1 MTIVLVDGGEVETG
15 LGWTN
20 KVGSVQIQSTLVR
33 TGDNAYQF
41 AATNGTA
48 YLTQNVSGNFAR
60 VGFGFH
66 YRAADWTE
74 QPSYGAETRQNRIM
88 TSATTPAP
96 SVITKSSE
104 HAIFP
109 AWKAFNGDT
118 TTGWWT
124 GGEPSWLAYDH
135 GSPIPVKTYK
145 IRALTDG
152 TYKSHVPNNFQL
164 QGSTDGVN
172 WVTVDTRTNQN
183 PSGTNVAST
192 SADDKNI
199 TMAQTHVYRHWRL
212 YVTDTPSNSVGVGDL
227 ELWGGVLTVPVL
239 PIAQV
244 CAADGTVRATL
255 QLHSQTHRLQ
265 VVNGAGTL
273 LAETTRAFE
282 PDNWYYLE
290 WSHSLAGG
298 ELRFNGMTEI
308 TWSNAVAAVE
318 QLRLGLVTAKT
329 AGFFMDDIIV
339 SSGTD
344 WPGPVRCH
352 LLQPNEDIEETGWSR
367 LPANA
372 LTAHSTLT
380 DGNDASYL
388 YSQQGVIRVG
398 LENLPDQNEILAV
411 QVMSRMSVD
420 AEGQTN
426 IDVLLNESLIDT
438 KTLTTTPTW
447 YSQLLTI
454 NPATDAAWTVGEV
467 NGLVLGW
474 IPHANT
480 S

>member
-1 MTIVLVDGGEVETG
+1 MAGIVRL
-15 LGWTN
+15 
-20 KVGSVQIQSTLVR
+20 QSDLVR
-33 TGDNAYQF
+33 TGDKAYQF
-41 AATNGTA
+41 ITNNDTA

-66 YRAADWTE
+66 YKATDWTE
-74 QPSYGAETRQNRIM
+74 QPSYGAETRQNRMM
-88 TSATTPAP
+88 TSPTTPVP
-96 SVITKSSE
+96 SVVTRSSE

-124 GGEPSWLAYDH
+124 GGEPSWIAYDH
-135 GSPIPVKTYK
+135 GSAIPVKTYK
-145 IRALTDG
+145 IRALTEG

-172 WVTVDTRTNQN
+172 WVTVDTQTNRN

-199 TMAQTHVYRHWRL
+199 TMAQTYVYRHWRL

-227 ELWGGVLTVPVL
+227 ELWGGAVTIPVL

-244 CAADGTVRATL
+244 CAANGTVRATL

-265 VVNGAGTL
+265 VVNAAGVL
-273 LAETTRAFE
+273 LAETTRAFD

-290 WSHSLAGG
+290 WSHSLTGG
-298 ELRFNGMTEI
+298 ELRFNGVTEI
-308 TWSNAVAAVE
+308 TWSNAVATVE
-318 QLRLGLVTAKT
+318 QLRLGLVTNKT
-329 AGFFMDDIIV
+329 AGFFMDDIIL

-367 LPANA
+367 LPADA
-372 LTAHSTLT
+372 PTAHSTLT
-380 DGNDASYL
+380 DADDTSYL

-398 LENLPDQNEILAV
+398 LENLPDPNEILTV

-420 AEGQTN
+420 AEGQTD
-426 IDVLLNESLIDT
+426 IDLLLDETIVDT
-438 KTLTTTPTW
+438 QTLTTTPTW
-447 YSQLLTI
+447 YI
-454 NPATDAAWTVGEV
+454 HVVPVNPATDAAWTAGEINALGV
-467 NGLVLGW
+467 GW